1 MNAGMI
7 ASMAQVLEYDTERD
21 DDGAVVRIRGDLDM
35 SGTLRLEQELTRLI
49 ERDHVGRLT
58 LDLSGVRFIDSTGL
72 GLVINTE
79 QAARQD
85 GIALELVPASR
96 EVHRVFEMVG
106 LADVLPF
113 TGTPADG

>member
-1 MNAGMI
+1 
-7 ASMAQVLEYDTERD
+7 MADELSYETERG
-21 DDGAVVRIRGDLDM
+21 DGRATVRIRGDLDM

-49 ERDHVGRLT
+49 ERDRVPALT
-58 LDLSGVRFIDSTGL
+58 LDLSGVTFVDSTGL

-85 GIALELVPASR
+85 GIALQIVRGPR
-96 EVHRVFEMVG
+96 EVHKVFEMVG

-113 TGTPADG
+113 TGSSASNP